1 MNCRRSGGC
10 GYESR
15 ASNAQA
21 WENCCDRFAYSYPGM
36 ETRGWH
42 VWECGGWR
50 MALKSAAMYGGLLLA
65 FGWCAA
71 GVALEVKQPAKLQ
84 GKHVMAF
91 KFAPVRIGDKQAL
104 HVDVRFYTDGPVTTL
119 LVPTA
124 WGSATH
130 LEGQTQHLRVVT
142 AGASL
147 EPAEPGAAAGERL
160 LHARAAERV
169 ELEYDLVPLQTEW
182 FHAPQEHMAIVNA
195 DYFLFNPANALVR
208 PEIEGTE
215 MVDASFDWRAMPKG
229 TALFSS
235 FGVGQREQRVR
246 VPWSRVQGALF
257 AGGNFRTT
265 QSAQNGTGSRTR
277 LVLAARGTWKF
288 SDAQAFAQIRRV
300 IDEENRFWGTQPMAR
315 FLVTL
320 APFDDKAGDDDG
332 SGFTDAYMLFLSH
345 EDTLDAE
352 RIELLAHEMF
362 HHWNPMS
369 MEPGAGDDSM
379 EWFTEGFTVYYEAA
393 IPLRAGLIA
402 YADALH
408 VWNEEL
414 ERYERSPLRTATNA
428 AWMQVS
434 HASGDGQELPYA
446 KGTAVAL
453 WADAAIRNRSSGKS
467 TLDDVMRVL
476 VSESQRGK
484 APKLDEERVLAAF
497 GKYLAPEQV
506 AQLRAMT
513 IDGATVPLPERLG
526 ACAVLQHGEKTV
538 VVTGFDEEKSYATKH
553 MVGVVEGGAAY
564 RAGARDGQ
572 ELFRYS
578 IYKDDPTK
586 PVVLGVVIDGK
597 RQVLQYS
604 PAQAMALEQYAA
616 AADADVRECTP
627 FFER

>member
-1 MNCRRSGGC
+1 M
-10 GYESR
+10 
-15 ASNAQA
+15 
-21 WENCCDRFAYSYPGM
+21 F
-36 ETRGWH
+36 
-42 VWECGGWR
+42 
-50 MALKSAAMYGGLLLA
+50 GGLLLA

-84 GKHVMAF
+84 VTHGIAF
-91 KFAPVRIGDKQAL
+91 RFAPVRVGDKQAL
-104 HVDVRFYTDGPVTTL
+104 HVDVQFEADGPVTTL

-142 AGASL
+142 ADASL
-147 EPAEPGAAAGERL
+147 APAAAGPGAAAGERL
-160 LHARAAERV
+160 LHARAGERI
-169 ELEYDLVPLQTEW
+169 ELEYDVVPLQTEW
-182 FHAPQEHMAIVNA
+182 FTAPQEHMAIVNA

-208 PEIEGTE
+208 PKIEGTE

-229 TALFSS
+229 MALFSS

-246 VPWSRVQGALF
+246 VPWSRVQDALF
-257 AGGNFRTT
+257 AGGDFRTT
-265 QSAQNGTGSRTR
+265 QSAQSATGSRTR

-288 SDAQAFAQIRRV
+288 SDAEAFAQIRRV

-362 HHWNPMS
+362 HHWNPLS
-369 MEPGAGDDSM
+369 MEPGADDDSM
-379 EWFTEGFTVYYEAA
+379 EWFTEGFTSYYEAV
-393 IPLRAGLIA
+393 IPLRAGLIS
-402 YADALH
+402 YADALQF
-408 VWNEEL
+408 WNREL
-414 ERYERSPLRTATNA
+414 ERYQRSPLRTAANA

-453 WADAAIRNRSSGKS
+453 WADAAIRNRSGGKS
-467 TLDDVMRVL
+467 TLDDVMRAL
-476 VSESQRGK
+476 VSESQRGN

-513 IDGATVPLPERLG
+513 IDGAAVPLPERLG
-526 ACAVLQHGEKTV
+526 GCAVLQHGEKAV
-538 VVTGFDEEKSYATKH
+538 VETGFDAEKSFATKH

-578 IYKDDPTK
+578 VYKDDPAK

-604 PAQAMALEQYAA
+604 PAQTMAVEQYAA
-616 AADADVRECTP
+616 AGADVRGCTP
-627 FFER
+627 F